1 MKVDCVIQSS
11 FIVGIVCSIIGVL
24 TAYIIEVKDLT
35 LKKVLKIFLTT
46 FMIGIFIHILLEIF
60 DFNQICYDKKCYA
73 LMCRN
78 N

>member
-11 FIVGIVCSIIGVL
+11 FIVGIVCSVIGVL
-24 TAYIIEVKDLT
+24 TAYIIEVKNLT

-60 DFNQICYDKKCYA
+60 DSFSCSYY
-73 LMCRN
+73 
-78 N
+78 